1 MRVCIVNINLW
12 MFVYNTI
19 TEVWTAEIDKYV
31 KLHPFRH
38 VYTPS
43 HPNFLNSVE
52 SVTTNNSQG
61 QKYPL

>member
-1 MRVCIVNINLW
+1 

-52 SVTTNNSQG
+52 SEWGYTHFLFVLALFIDYG
-61 QKYPL
+61 